1 MANRAAFMTQGDAE
15 KLFKAARSAGYNRTR
30 IVSYPDGRR
39 EVIVE
44 TIRTLSDKADN
55 ADEWDDVL
63 K

>member
-1 MANRAAFMTQGDAE
+1 MANRPAFMTQGDAE
-15 KLFKAARSAGYNRTR
+15 KLFKAARVAGYNRTR

-44 TIRTLSDKADN
+44 TVRVPSEKVDN
-55 ADEWDDVL
+55 SDEWDDVL